1 MTIKKTIAIAS
12 AKGGVGKSTVCSF
25 LATVLSK
32 DSKVGILDAD
42 IYGPNQ
48 DILFDIN
55 DKNIEVDKKNTDR
68 PYIPKK
74 VDNIS
79 LNSLGFLLDKNA
91 AIWRGPMLS
100 SAINQIYEKTN
111 WDELDFLLIDMP
123 PGTGDAYLTVCQKIV
138 PDFVI
143 LVSTISKLSIADL
156 RRSEH
161 VFASLNTKVLGII
174 LNNIH
179 QSDDFQSFNL
189 ETENTVLDRLE
200 YDKKFIDS
208 TYPFDDLKLDP
219 LFLNTIRKSKSMNR
233 FLLIL
238 LLSFPIFGEEIND
251 PFEDLNRDIFIFNEK
266 LDEKLLK
273 PAALT
278 YRKVTPQ
285 FARTGVTNFFNNL
298 EEIDTTINQVLQGE
312 IKYAFNDAG
321 RFVINS
327 TIGLFGLID
336 VASKMGLE
344 KHEEDFGQT
353 LGVWGFDSGPYIMIP
368 FLGPSNPRDLLSR
381 PISSFLSG
389 TFAMEDNDVKI
400 TLVGIDALETRE
412 RLLDAETLIIG
423 DKYIFVKDAYIQSRE
438 YEINNGSTED
448 DEFLDDMED
457 IFGDD

>member
-1 MTIKKTIAIAS
+1 
-12 AKGGVGKSTVCSF
+12 
-25 LATVLSK
+25 
-32 DSKVGILDAD
+32 
-42 IYGPNQ
+42 
-48 DILFDIN
+48 
-55 DKNIEVDKKNTDR
+55 
-68 PYIPKK
+68 
-74 VDNIS
+74 
-79 LNSLGFLLDKNA
+79 
-91 AIWRGPMLS
+91 
-100 SAINQIYEKTN
+100 
-111 WDELDFLLIDMP
+111 
-123 PGTGDAYLTVCQKIV
+123 
-138 PDFVI
+138 
-143 LVSTISKLSIADL
+143 
-156 RRSEH
+156 
-161 VFASLNTKVLGII
+161 
-174 LNNIH
+174 
-179 QSDDFQSFNL
+179 
-189 ETENTVLDRLE
+189 
-200 YDKKFIDS
+200 
-208 TYPFDDLKLDP
+208 
-219 LFLNTIRKSKSMNR
+219 MNR
-233 FLLIL
+233 FLLVL

-273 PAALT
+273 PAAIT

>member
-1 MTIKKTIAIAS
+1 M
-12 AKGGVGKSTVCSF
+12 
-25 LATVLSK
+25 
-32 DSKVGILDAD
+32 
-42 IYGPNQ
+42 
-48 DILFDIN
+48 
-55 DKNIEVDKKNTDR
+55 
-68 PYIPKK
+68 
-74 VDNIS
+74 
-79 LNSLGFLLDKNA
+79 
-91 AIWRGPMLS
+91 
-100 SAINQIYEKTN
+100 
-111 WDELDFLLIDMP
+111 
-123 PGTGDAYLTVCQKIV
+123 
-138 PDFVI
+138 
-143 LVSTISKLSIADL
+143 
-156 RRSEH
+156 H
-161 VFASLNTKVLGII
+161 
-174 LNNIH
+174 
-179 QSDDFQSFNL
+179 
-189 ETENTVLDRLE
+189 
-200 YDKKFIDS
+200 
-208 TYPFDDLKLDP
+208 
-219 LFLNTIRKSKSMNR
+219 R

-251 PFEDLNRDIFIFNEK
+251 PFEDLNRNIFIFNEK

-327 TIGLFGLID
+327 TIGLFGLVD

-389 TFAMEDNDVKI
+389 TFAMDDNDVKI

>member
-1 MTIKKTIAIAS
+1 M
-12 AKGGVGKSTVCSF
+12 
-25 LATVLSK
+25 
-32 DSKVGILDAD
+32 
-42 IYGPNQ
+42 
-48 DILFDIN
+48 
-55 DKNIEVDKKNTDR
+55 
-68 PYIPKK
+68 
-74 VDNIS
+74 
-79 LNSLGFLLDKNA
+79 
-91 AIWRGPMLS
+91 
-100 SAINQIYEKTN
+100 
-111 WDELDFLLIDMP
+111 
-123 PGTGDAYLTVCQKIV
+123 
-138 PDFVI
+138 
-143 LVSTISKLSIADL
+143 
-156 RRSEH
+156 H
-161 VFASLNTKVLGII
+161 
-174 LNNIH
+174 
-179 QSDDFQSFNL
+179 
-189 ETENTVLDRLE
+189 
-200 YDKKFIDS
+200 
-208 TYPFDDLKLDP
+208 
-219 LFLNTIRKSKSMNR
+219 R

-400 TLVGIDALETRE
+400 TLLGIDALETRE

>member
-1 MTIKKTIAIAS
+1 
-12 AKGGVGKSTVCSF
+12 
-25 LATVLSK
+25 
-32 DSKVGILDAD
+32 
-42 IYGPNQ
+42 
-48 DILFDIN
+48 
-55 DKNIEVDKKNTDR
+55 
-68 PYIPKK
+68 
-74 VDNIS
+74 
-79 LNSLGFLLDKNA
+79 
-91 AIWRGPMLS
+91 
-100 SAINQIYEKTN
+100 
-111 WDELDFLLIDMP
+111 
-123 PGTGDAYLTVCQKIV
+123 
-138 PDFVI
+138 
-143 LVSTISKLSIADL
+143 
-156 RRSEH
+156 
-161 VFASLNTKVLGII
+161 
-174 LNNIH
+174 
-179 QSDDFQSFNL
+179 
-189 ETENTVLDRLE
+189 
-200 YDKKFIDS
+200 
-208 TYPFDDLKLDP
+208 
-219 LFLNTIRKSKSMNR
+219 MNR

-238 LLSFPIFGEEIND
+238 LLSIPIFGEEIND

>member
-1 MTIKKTIAIAS
+1 
-12 AKGGVGKSTVCSF
+12 
-25 LATVLSK
+25 
-32 DSKVGILDAD
+32 
-42 IYGPNQ
+42 
-48 DILFDIN
+48 
-55 DKNIEVDKKNTDR
+55 
-68 PYIPKK
+68 
-74 VDNIS
+74 
-79 LNSLGFLLDKNA
+79 
-91 AIWRGPMLS
+91 
-100 SAINQIYEKTN
+100 
-111 WDELDFLLIDMP
+111 
-123 PGTGDAYLTVCQKIV
+123 
-138 PDFVI
+138 
-143 LVSTISKLSIADL
+143 
-156 RRSEH
+156 
-161 VFASLNTKVLGII
+161 
-174 LNNIH
+174 
-179 QSDDFQSFNL
+179 
-189 ETENTVLDRLE
+189 
-200 YDKKFIDS
+200 
-208 TYPFDDLKLDP
+208 
-219 LFLNTIRKSKSMNR
+219 MNR

-238 LLSFPIFGEEIND
+238 LLSFPIFGEEIDD

-312 IKYAFNDAG
+312 IKYAFNDAS

-327 TIGLFGLID
+327 TIGLLGLID

-344 KHEEDFGQT
+344 RHEEDFGQT

>member
-1 MTIKKTIAIAS
+1 
-12 AKGGVGKSTVCSF
+12 
-25 LATVLSK
+25 
-32 DSKVGILDAD
+32 
-42 IYGPNQ
+42 
-48 DILFDIN
+48 
-55 DKNIEVDKKNTDR
+55 
-68 PYIPKK
+68 
-74 VDNIS
+74 
-79 LNSLGFLLDKNA
+79 
-91 AIWRGPMLS
+91 
-100 SAINQIYEKTN
+100 
-111 WDELDFLLIDMP
+111 
-123 PGTGDAYLTVCQKIV
+123 
-138 PDFVI
+138 
-143 LVSTISKLSIADL
+143 
-156 RRSEH
+156 
-161 VFASLNTKVLGII
+161 
-174 LNNIH
+174 
-179 QSDDFQSFNL
+179 
-189 ETENTVLDRLE
+189 
-200 YDKKFIDS
+200 
-208 TYPFDDLKLDP
+208 
-219 LFLNTIRKSKSMNR
+219 MNR
-233 FLLIL
+233 FLLVL

-344 KHEEDFGQT
+344 RHEEDFGQT

-389 TFAMEDNDVKI
+389 TFAMEDNDVKL

-423 DKYIFVKDAYIQSRE
+423 DKYIFIKDAYVQSRE

-448 DEFLDDMED
+448 DEFLDDMDD
-457 IFGDD
+457 IFGDN

>member
-1 MTIKKTIAIAS
+1 
-12 AKGGVGKSTVCSF
+12 
-25 LATVLSK
+25 
-32 DSKVGILDAD
+32 
-42 IYGPNQ
+42 
-48 DILFDIN
+48 
-55 DKNIEVDKKNTDR
+55 
-68 PYIPKK
+68 
-74 VDNIS
+74 
-79 LNSLGFLLDKNA
+79 
-91 AIWRGPMLS
+91 
-100 SAINQIYEKTN
+100 
-111 WDELDFLLIDMP
+111 
-123 PGTGDAYLTVCQKIV
+123 
-138 PDFVI
+138 
-143 LVSTISKLSIADL
+143 
-156 RRSEH
+156 
-161 VFASLNTKVLGII
+161 
-174 LNNIH
+174 
-179 QSDDFQSFNL
+179 
-189 ETENTVLDRLE
+189 
-200 YDKKFIDS
+200 
-208 TYPFDDLKLDP
+208 
-219 LFLNTIRKSKSMNR
+219 MNR
-233 FLLIL
+233 FLLVL

-344 KHEEDFGQT
+344 RHEEDFGQT

-389 TFAMEDNDVKI
+389 TFAMEDNDVKL

-423 DKYIFVKDAYIQSRE
+423 DKYIFIKDAYVQSRE

-457 IFGDD
+457 IFGDN

>member
-1 MTIKKTIAIAS
+1 
-12 AKGGVGKSTVCSF
+12 
-25 LATVLSK
+25 
-32 DSKVGILDAD
+32 
-42 IYGPNQ
+42 
-48 DILFDIN
+48 
-55 DKNIEVDKKNTDR
+55 
-68 PYIPKK
+68 
-74 VDNIS
+74 
-79 LNSLGFLLDKNA
+79 
-91 AIWRGPMLS
+91 
-100 SAINQIYEKTN
+100 
-111 WDELDFLLIDMP
+111 
-123 PGTGDAYLTVCQKIV
+123 
-138 PDFVI
+138 
-143 LVSTISKLSIADL
+143 
-156 RRSEH
+156 
-161 VFASLNTKVLGII
+161 
-174 LNNIH
+174 
-179 QSDDFQSFNL
+179 
-189 ETENTVLDRLE
+189 
-200 YDKKFIDS
+200 
-208 TYPFDDLKLDP
+208 
-219 LFLNTIRKSKSMNR
+219 MNR
-233 FLLIL
+233 FLLVL

-273 PAALT
+273 PAAIT

-298 EEIDTTINQVLQGE
+298 EEIDTTINQILQGE

-344 KHEEDFGQT
+344 RHEEDFGQT

>member
-1 MTIKKTIAIAS
+1 
-12 AKGGVGKSTVCSF
+12 
-25 LATVLSK
+25 
-32 DSKVGILDAD
+32 
-42 IYGPNQ
+42 
-48 DILFDIN
+48 
-55 DKNIEVDKKNTDR
+55 
-68 PYIPKK
+68 
-74 VDNIS
+74 
-79 LNSLGFLLDKNA
+79 
-91 AIWRGPMLS
+91 
-100 SAINQIYEKTN
+100 
-111 WDELDFLLIDMP
+111 
-123 PGTGDAYLTVCQKIV
+123 
-138 PDFVI
+138 
-143 LVSTISKLSIADL
+143 
-156 RRSEH
+156 
-161 VFASLNTKVLGII
+161 
-174 LNNIH
+174 
-179 QSDDFQSFNL
+179 
-189 ETENTVLDRLE
+189 
-200 YDKKFIDS
+200 
-208 TYPFDDLKLDP
+208 
-219 LFLNTIRKSKSMNR
+219 MNR

-327 TIGLFGLID
+327 TIGLLGLID

-344 KHEEDFGQT
+344 RHEEDFGQT
-353 LGVWGFDSGPYIMIP
+353 LGVWGFNSGPYIMIP

-448 DEFLDDMED
+448 DEFLEDMDD

>member
-1 MTIKKTIAIAS
+1 
-12 AKGGVGKSTVCSF
+12 
-25 LATVLSK
+25 
-32 DSKVGILDAD
+32 
-42 IYGPNQ
+42 
-48 DILFDIN
+48 
-55 DKNIEVDKKNTDR
+55 
-68 PYIPKK
+68 
-74 VDNIS
+74 
-79 LNSLGFLLDKNA
+79 
-91 AIWRGPMLS
+91 
-100 SAINQIYEKTN
+100 
-111 WDELDFLLIDMP
+111 
-123 PGTGDAYLTVCQKIV
+123 
-138 PDFVI
+138 
-143 LVSTISKLSIADL
+143 
-156 RRSEH
+156 
-161 VFASLNTKVLGII
+161 
-174 LNNIH
+174 
-179 QSDDFQSFNL
+179 
-189 ETENTVLDRLE
+189 
-200 YDKKFIDS
+200 
-208 TYPFDDLKLDP
+208 
-219 LFLNTIRKSKSMNR
+219 MNR

-353 LGVWGFDSGPYIMIP
+353 LGVWGFNSGPYIMIP

-400 TLVGIDALETRE
+400 TLIGIDALETRE

>member
-1 MTIKKTIAIAS
+1 M
-12 AKGGVGKSTVCSF
+12 
-25 LATVLSK
+25 
-32 DSKVGILDAD
+32 
-42 IYGPNQ
+42 
-48 DILFDIN
+48 
-55 DKNIEVDKKNTDR
+55 
-68 PYIPKK
+68 
-74 VDNIS
+74 
-79 LNSLGFLLDKNA
+79 
-91 AIWRGPMLS
+91 
-100 SAINQIYEKTN
+100 
-111 WDELDFLLIDMP
+111 
-123 PGTGDAYLTVCQKIV
+123 
-138 PDFVI
+138 
-143 LVSTISKLSIADL
+143 
-156 RRSEH
+156 H
-161 VFASLNTKVLGII
+161 
-174 LNNIH
+174 
-179 QSDDFQSFNL
+179 
-189 ETENTVLDRLE
+189 
-200 YDKKFIDS
+200 
-208 TYPFDDLKLDP
+208 
-219 LFLNTIRKSKSMNR
+219 R

-423 DKYIFVKDAYIQSRE
+423 DKYIFVKDAYVQSRE

-448 DEFLDDMED
+448 DEFLDDMDD
-457 IFGDD
+457 IFGDN

>member
-1 MTIKKTIAIAS
+1 
-12 AKGGVGKSTVCSF
+12 
-25 LATVLSK
+25 
-32 DSKVGILDAD
+32 
-42 IYGPNQ
+42 
-48 DILFDIN
+48 
-55 DKNIEVDKKNTDR
+55 
-68 PYIPKK
+68 
-74 VDNIS
+74 
-79 LNSLGFLLDKNA
+79 
-91 AIWRGPMLS
+91 
-100 SAINQIYEKTN
+100 
-111 WDELDFLLIDMP
+111 
-123 PGTGDAYLTVCQKIV
+123 
-138 PDFVI
+138 
-143 LVSTISKLSIADL
+143 
-156 RRSEH
+156 
-161 VFASLNTKVLGII
+161 
-174 LNNIH
+174 
-179 QSDDFQSFNL
+179 
-189 ETENTVLDRLE
+189 
-200 YDKKFIDS
+200 
-208 TYPFDDLKLDP
+208 
-219 LFLNTIRKSKSMNR
+219 MNR

-321 RFVINS
+321 RFIINS

>member
-1 MTIKKTIAIAS
+1 
-12 AKGGVGKSTVCSF
+12 
-25 LATVLSK
+25 
-32 DSKVGILDAD
+32 
-42 IYGPNQ
+42 
-48 DILFDIN
+48 
-55 DKNIEVDKKNTDR
+55 
-68 PYIPKK
+68 
-74 VDNIS
+74 
-79 LNSLGFLLDKNA
+79 
-91 AIWRGPMLS
+91 
-100 SAINQIYEKTN
+100 
-111 WDELDFLLIDMP
+111 
-123 PGTGDAYLTVCQKIV
+123 
-138 PDFVI
+138 
-143 LVSTISKLSIADL
+143 
-156 RRSEH
+156 
-161 VFASLNTKVLGII
+161 
-174 LNNIH
+174 
-179 QSDDFQSFNL
+179 
-189 ETENTVLDRLE
+189 
-200 YDKKFIDS
+200 
-208 TYPFDDLKLDP
+208 
-219 LFLNTIRKSKSMNR
+219 MNR
-233 FLLIL
+233 LLVKL

-251 PFEDLNRDIFIFNEK
+251 PFEDLYRDIFIFNEK

-285 FARTGVTNFFNNL
+285 FARTGLTNFFNNL

-389 TFAMEDNDVKI
+389 KFAMEDNDVKI

-438 YEINNGSTED
+438 YEINNGSTDD

>member
-1 MTIKKTIAIAS
+1 
-12 AKGGVGKSTVCSF
+12 
-25 LATVLSK
+25 
-32 DSKVGILDAD
+32 
-42 IYGPNQ
+42 
-48 DILFDIN
+48 
-55 DKNIEVDKKNTDR
+55 
-68 PYIPKK
+68 
-74 VDNIS
+74 
-79 LNSLGFLLDKNA
+79 
-91 AIWRGPMLS
+91 
-100 SAINQIYEKTN
+100 
-111 WDELDFLLIDMP
+111 
-123 PGTGDAYLTVCQKIV
+123 
-138 PDFVI
+138 
-143 LVSTISKLSIADL
+143 
-156 RRSEH
+156 
-161 VFASLNTKVLGII
+161 
-174 LNNIH
+174 
-179 QSDDFQSFNL
+179 
-189 ETENTVLDRLE
+189 
-200 YDKKFIDS
+200 
-208 TYPFDDLKLDP
+208 
-219 LFLNTIRKSKSMNR
+219 MNR

-266 LDEKLLK
+266 FDEKLLK

-298 EEIDTTINQVLQGE
+298 EEIDTTINQILQGE

-321 RFVINS
+321 RFVVNS
-327 TIGLFGLID
+327 SIGLFGLID

-344 KHEEDFGQT
+344 RHEEDFGQT

-423 DKYIFVKDAYIQSRE
+423 DKYIFVKDAYIQSRK

-448 DEFLDDMED
+448 DEFLDDMDD

>member
-1 MTIKKTIAIAS
+1 
-12 AKGGVGKSTVCSF
+12 
-25 LATVLSK
+25 
-32 DSKVGILDAD
+32 
-42 IYGPNQ
+42 
-48 DILFDIN
+48 
-55 DKNIEVDKKNTDR
+55 
-68 PYIPKK
+68 
-74 VDNIS
+74 
-79 LNSLGFLLDKNA
+79 
-91 AIWRGPMLS
+91 
-100 SAINQIYEKTN
+100 
-111 WDELDFLLIDMP
+111 
-123 PGTGDAYLTVCQKIV
+123 
-138 PDFVI
+138 
-143 LVSTISKLSIADL
+143 
-156 RRSEH
+156 
-161 VFASLNTKVLGII
+161 
-174 LNNIH
+174 
-179 QSDDFQSFNL
+179 
-189 ETENTVLDRLE
+189 
-200 YDKKFIDS
+200 
-208 TYPFDDLKLDP
+208 
-219 LFLNTIRKSKSMNR
+219 MNK
-233 FLLIL
+233 L
-238 LLSFPIFGEEIND
+238 LLVLLFSFPIFGEEIND

-285 FARTGVTNFFNNL
+285 FARAGVTNFFNNL

-321 RFVINS
+321 RFVINT

-400 TLVGIDALETRE
+400 TLIGIDALETRE

-423 DKYIFVKDAYIQSRE
+423 DKYIFVKDAYVQSRE

-457 IFGDD
+457 IFGDN